1 MAVQLVRRLINVEE
15 YTRMIEAG
23 ILTEQDKVELINGEI
38 IEMSPSGSKH
48 AAIIDRISNFLV
60 SLLHKKVIIR
70 DQSPVVTNSQSAPEP
85 DIAVLKPKSD
95 FYANRHPRA
104 TDTLLVI
111 EVADSSL
118 STDREVKLPLYAKAG
133 IPEYWIINLEKNEI
147 EAHRSPQEDIYT
159 LREILRPGKTIT
171 FFGLDIEIEVEQLL
185 G

>member
-1 MAVQLVRRLINVEE
+1 MAVHLVRRLINVEE
-15 YTRMIEAG
+15 YLHMIKAG

-38 IEMSPSGSKH
+38 IEMSPSGSKP

-60 SLLHKKVIIR
+60 SLLHKKAIIR
-70 DQSPVVTNSQSAPEP
+70 VQSPIIISSLSAPEP

-95 FYANRHPRA
+95 FYAGHHPRA
-104 TDTLLVI
+104 ADTLLVI
-111 EVADSSL
+111 EVSDSSL

-133 IPEYWIINLEKNEI
+133 IPEYWIVNLEKNEI
-147 EAHRSPQEDIYT
+147 EAHRSPQDDIYA

-171 FFGLDIEIEVEQLL
+171 FLGLEEEIEVERLV